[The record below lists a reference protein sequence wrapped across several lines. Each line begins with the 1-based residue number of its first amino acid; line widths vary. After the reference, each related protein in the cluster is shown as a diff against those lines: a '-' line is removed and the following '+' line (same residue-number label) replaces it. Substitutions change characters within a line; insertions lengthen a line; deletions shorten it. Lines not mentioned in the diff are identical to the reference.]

1 MSGSIIDDKFMAYA
15 QSEEVRRALAEIRA
29 SFNKRVL
36 QPEKLEYS
44 KHIEESTLTDS
55 KKKQGDKQ
63 VSRNQIAQV
72 EDTEEYYDEELD
84 DFTNGSDRRGGR
96 RRSKW
101 TAKNVNIERS
111 KEVKQILIP
120 DGMSLRE
127 AARWLERK
135 DQEEDKEVGVYHEI
149 DCFPLDGAVAFM
161 DALDDIYGF
170 VAKVNTPGF
179 WGSSPPTMIGVPT
192 GPNTSRQVPWGRVE
206 IPGVAGY
213 LNTSMKVTTAGPRFL
228 LEGET
233 KQRHL
238 HEIEAVVSRI
248 KERLKTH
255 SIYKGKAIKLDLS
268 WIRNGGPRAFDPTGH
283 APKFSIPVEKVV
295 ESDLIFP
302 EAVERD
308 IDLGLFTPIECTDQC
323 RKHGVP
329 LKRGV
334 LLAGDYGTGKTLTA
348 YVTAK
353 KAVNNGFTFIY
364 LANVLDLAQAFQFA
378 AMYSPAVIFSE
389 DVDRVLG
396 QDERTEAMDAILNS
410 FDGVDTKQ
418 NDLITVLTTNHLD
431 RLSQAILRPGRC
443 DTLVQVTRPD
453 ADAAARL
460 VQLYGRGL
468 IAVDADFNRIGQ
480 ALADH
485 LPAEIREAVERAK
498 LAAIRRLSKEGRLK
512 KKTDSIQGEVREQDV
527 LAAVHA
533 MEAQHKLLEPKNLD
547 NRSPVEKA
555 AEELGYGIGKAIEGY
570 SYRNAE
576 ASIRLL
582 QQLGHKADDLNEV
595 EADYANDVPVPPPSN
610 GQK

>member
-1 MSGSIIDDKFMAYA
+1 MADGEFIDDKFMAYA
-15 QSEEVRRALAEIRA
+15 QKEIVRQAYAEIRA
-29 SFNKRVL
+29 SFSKRIL
-36 QPEKLEYS
+36 QPQKLEYS
-44 KHIEESTLTDS
+44 KHTEEVAPT
-55 KKKQGDKQ
+55 
-63 VSRNQIAQV
+63 NQRKGEGSVPRTQAQAV
-72 EDTEEYYDEELD
+72 EDQDAYYDEERD
-84 DFTNGSDRRGGR
+84 EFTGGNGDGRPRRKSR
-96 RRSKW
+96 W
-101 TAKNVNIERS
+101 TAKNVTIERS

-127 AARWLERK
+127 ASRWLERK

-149 DCFPLDGAVAFM
+149 DCFPLDGAVAFI

-179 WGSSPPTMIGVPT
+179 WGQSNPPTMIGVPT

-238 HEIEAVVSRI
+238 HEIEAVVERI

-255 SIYKGKAIKLDLS
+255 SIYKGQAIKLDLS

-283 APKFSIPVEKVV
+283 APKFSIPVDKVV

-378 AMYSPAVIFSE
+378 AMYAPAVVFAE

-410 FDGVDTKQ
+410 FDGVDTKTS
-418 NDLITVLTTNHLD
+418 DLITVLTTNHLD

-468 IAVDADFNRIGQ
+468 IATDADFGRIGE

-498 LAAIRRLSKEGRLK
+498 LAAIRRLSREGKLK

-527 LAAVHA
+527 LAAVSA

-555 AEELGYGIGKAIEGY
+555 AEQLGFAIRGGMEANGY
-570 SYRNAE
+570 QNAE
-576 ASIRLL
+576 AAIKLL
-582 QQLGHKADDLNEV
+582 QRLGVADAENLNSVEAEYADDV
-595 EADYANDVPVPPPSN
+595 S
-610 GQK
+610 